1 MKDSKIILL
10 NQEFTPVPLIPPH
23 NKEYMQNLAD
33 RMADNHKRIAKE
45 ISDKVEKVLKSCL
58 LKTGNDLS
66 EETAK
71 RVTQVNCEDKPN
83 YSEYFLDKGTDKEIL
98 LMTHQINFETKD
110 GIPSVSQEFGAIV
123 EVEK

>member
-1 MKDSKIILL
+1 MKNHIITFKGEELKTGDLIIPDNSKKLKEMAEKM
-10 NQEFTPVPLIPPH
+10 NQQSKL
-23 NKEYMQNLAD
+23 
-33 RMADNHKRIAKE
+33 IAKE
-45 ISDKVEKVLKSCL
+45 ISDKVEKVLKACL
-58 LKTGNDLS
+58 IKTGNDLS

-71 RVTQVNCEDKPN
+71 RVTKANFEDKLN